1 MISTV
6 RLPARF
12 FMMQYRRMSVPAA
25 ASFLPVYFGISPIL
39 YHMDGGLSSTF
50 FSLLLLTKSRISERF
65 LPDDVIFY
73 PINLVNLS
81 FF

>member
-1 MISTV
+1 MIFTV

-39 YHMDGGLSSTF
+39 YHTDSELSSTF
-50 FSLLLLTKSRISERF
+50 CPLLLTKSRISKRF
-65 LPDDVIFY
+65 LPDDVIFC
-73 PINLVNLS
+73 PINLDNLS